1 MEEMVLMENTDFISV
16 VIPMLN
22 EEANAAAL
30 VAEIQAAGQ
39 SCPIKEIIIVDDG
52 STDGTAAVIK
62 ALKGSDPRIRLVRH
76 SHRAGQS
83 AALRTG
89 IRAASGP
96 LVVTMDGD
104 GQNNPADIPALW
116 QEWSKDP
123 SPSMLMVAGQ
133 RKKRM
138 DSYVKKFTS
147 RAGNGIRR
155 TLLQDGVRDT
165 GCSLK
170 LFRRDDYLT
179 LPYFNHMHRF
189 LAALYKRE
197 YGTIRLVDVGHRHR
211 EGGVSKY
218 GFWDRLWAGIF
229 DLAGV
234 MWLKKRASVQLSIT
248 ED

>member
-1 MEEMVLMENTDFISV
+1 MDKETSISV

-22 EEANAAAL
+22 EEANAASL
-30 VAEIQAAGQ
+30 VTEIQVAGQ
-39 SCPIKEIIIVDDG
+39 LCPIEEIVIVDDG
-52 STDGTAAVIK
+52 STDGTANVIK
-62 ALKGSDPRIRLVRH
+62 ALKSSDSRIRLVRH

-89 IRAASGP
+89 IRAATGQ

-123 SPSMLMVAGQ
+123 SPVMLMVAGQ

-138 DSYVKKFTS
+138 DNYVKKFTS
-147 RAGNGIRR
+147 RTGNGIRR
-155 TLLQDGVRDT
+155 ALLQDGVRDT

-170 LFRRDDYLT
+170 MFRRDEYLT

-189 LAALYKRE
+189 MAALYRRE

-234 MWLKKRASVQLSIT
+234 IWLQKRASAQLNIT